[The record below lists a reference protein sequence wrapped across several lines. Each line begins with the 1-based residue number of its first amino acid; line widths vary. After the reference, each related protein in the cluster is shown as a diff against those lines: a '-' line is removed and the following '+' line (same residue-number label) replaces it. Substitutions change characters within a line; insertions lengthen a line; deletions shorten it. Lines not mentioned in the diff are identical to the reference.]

1 MRPGGSHNH
10 LYRNISIAGCL
21 EPDRYAGVLFEL
33 ALYSRV
39 AVENKI
45 AGLWFFP

>member
-1 MRPGGSHNH
+1 MRPGGSHDH
-10 LYRNISIAGCL
+10 LYRDIPITGGF

-39 AVENKI
+39 TVENKI
-45 AGLWFFP
+45 AGLWIFP